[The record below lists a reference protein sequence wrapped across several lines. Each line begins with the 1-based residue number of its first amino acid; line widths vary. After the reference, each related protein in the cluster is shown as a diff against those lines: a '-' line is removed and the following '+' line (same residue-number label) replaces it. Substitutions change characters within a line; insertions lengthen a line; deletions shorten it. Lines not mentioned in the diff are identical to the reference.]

1 MQHMHSSLKVETD
14 HKKRTGQFLMIDG
27 CIKDRNFSTLG
38 SEELKKSE

>member
-14 HKKRTGQFLMIDG
+14 HKKRTGQFLMA

-38 SEELKKSE
+38 SEEL